1 MNENLVKIRHER
13 SKKDFPG
20 LVLGDDEYVEIA
32 FKRAKICLFLII
44 SGMMLGVIMILL
56 ALLFVLLMDYPLDE
70 MGKRFLFVILFVL
83 LGVTVIAG
91 LIAIIIYNGN
101 RLFVT
106 NERVIQ
112 YVRNSIL
119 SSSVNTIDLC
129 SVEDVSFHKDGIM
142 QNLFKYGTLR
152 LATVGDETTYT
163 FKYVNVNAK
172 EIETIS
178 KMISDAKTKK
188 KEEN

>member
-1 MNENLVKIRHER
+1 MNENLAKIRHER
-13 SKKDFPG
+13 SKKDFPD
-20 LVLGDDEYVEIA
+20 LALSDSEYVEMA
-32 FKRAKICLFLII
+32 FKRAKICLFLIVG
-44 SGMMLGVIMILL
+44 GMMLGVIMILL

-70 MGKRFLFVILFVL
+70 MGKQFLFAVLFVL

-91 LIAIIIYNGN
+91 LVAIIIYNGN
-101 RLFVT
+101 RLFIT

-112 YVRNSIL
+112 HMKNSIL
-119 SSSVNTIDLC
+119 SSSINTIDLF

-142 QNLFKYGTLR
+142 QNLFRYGTLR

-163 FKYVNVNAK
+163 FKCVNVNAK

-178 KMISDAKTKK
+178 KMISDAKARKR
-188 KEEN
+188 EEN

>member
-20 LVLGDDEYVEIA
+20 LILGDNEYVEMA

-44 SGMMLGVIMILL
+44 SGTMLGAIVVLL

-70 MGKRFLFVILFVL
+70 MGKNFLFVVLFVL
-83 LGVTVIAG
+83 LGVTVIVG
-91 LIAIIIYNGN
+91 LVAIIIYSGN
-101 RLFVT
+101 RLFIT

-112 YVRNSIL
+112 YIKNSIL
-119 SSSVNTIDLC
+119 SSSVNTIDLS
-129 SVEDVSFHKDGIM
+129 SVEDVSFHKNGIM

-163 FKYVNVNAK
+163 FKYVNVSVK
-172 EIETIS
+172 EVEAIS
-178 KMISDAKTKK
+178 KMVSDAKAAK
-188 KEEN
+188 KEED